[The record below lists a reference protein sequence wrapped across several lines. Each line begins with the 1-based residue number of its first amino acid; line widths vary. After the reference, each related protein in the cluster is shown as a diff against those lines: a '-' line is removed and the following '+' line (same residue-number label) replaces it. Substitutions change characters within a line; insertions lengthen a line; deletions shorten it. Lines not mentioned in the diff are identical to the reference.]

1 MALLSIPHLDP
12 SRLVPLA
19 VLLLSSA
26 ALIGLA
32 FIVAPVLVPG
42 ALLLAV
48 IFLLFPLRRNVLISR
63 LMIVAILI
71 VVLWFLIEVSGIL
84 LPFIVGMLLVYVI
97 NPSVTRLDEHG
108 VRRWL
113 SSLIFVLLLVGGM
126 AALFAFGVPQVVD
139 KLGGIDRGLRAVLH
153 QVTREIESGRALPG
167 VGTVGASPAEAGKAV
182 THSIG
187 PQASAFALGVLAGIL
202 DFFTAFEQLAQHV
215 MDLAV
220 LPFFV
225 FFLLKDLPGL
235 AAWVEGSIPAKRR
248 ELFVAVIRRLDDILG
263 RYFRGAIVVA
273 AIQGAISGTGLWLI
287 GVNHPVLLGVMTG
300 FMDFFPYVGLFISL
314 VVSSL
319 VAYAAGG
326 AFLTKVILIAAL
338 YLAQKLLEAT
348 VLAPKIIGPHVG
360 LHPVLL
366 IMTLILFEYFL
377 GFVGLLI
384 AVPAGAVMMAAA
396 QAWSEAQP
404 PKVIIQSTT

>member
-113 SSLIFVLLLVGGM
+113 SSLVFVLLLVGGM
-126 AALFAFGVPQVVD
+126 AALFAFGVPQVLD

-187 PQASAFALGVLAGIL
+187 PQASAFTLGVLAGIL

-248 ELFVAVIRRLDDILG
+248 ELFVAVIRRLDEILG

-384 AVPAGAVMMAAA
+384 AVPAGAVMMAAV

-404 PKVIIQSTT
+404 PKVFIQSTT